1 MKSLWQIILKAVTLH
16 SENYRVD
23 MTSSTI
29 IIADNQAIA
38 RLGLRYL
45 ITTTTTDTVVHDA
58 ATEREL
64 ISLLDENKD
73 ALVIVDP
80 ANFLNHF
87 TDDTLRL
94 AETYNK
100 AHWIV
105 FSNDIPDIA
114 LNRFS
119 ANQRISMVEKNCI
132 EGELSSSVVL
142 ALSHQR
148 FICQRLMNLLLNP
161 NRQKDDPLA
170 ELTET
175 EREILRLTAQGKTVK
190 EIATERFSST
200 HTVTTHKRNI
210 FHKLKINTSYE
221 ATMVA
226 VRAGLVDIVEYYI

>member
-1 MKSLWQIILKAVTLH
+1 MA
-16 SENYRVD
+16 N
-23 MTSSTI
+23 STI

-38 RLGLRYL
+38 HLGLQNL
-45 ITTTTTDTVVHDA
+45 IATTTTDAVVHDA
-58 ATEREL
+58 VTERQL

-73 ALVIVDP
+73 ALVIIDP
-80 ANFLNHF
+80 ANFLSHF
-87 TDDTLRL
+87 SDDTLRL
-94 AETYNK
+94 AETYDK

-105 FSNDIPDIA
+105 FSNDISDSA
-114 LNRFS
+114 LHRFS
-119 ANQRISMVEKNCI
+119 ANQRISMVEKDCI
-132 EGELSSSVVL
+132 GGELSSSLVL
-142 ALSHQR
+142 ALSHRR

-190 EIATERFSST
+190 EIASERFSSI
-200 HTVTTHKRNI
+200 HTITTHKRNI
-210 FHKLKINTSYE
+210 FYKLKINTSYE